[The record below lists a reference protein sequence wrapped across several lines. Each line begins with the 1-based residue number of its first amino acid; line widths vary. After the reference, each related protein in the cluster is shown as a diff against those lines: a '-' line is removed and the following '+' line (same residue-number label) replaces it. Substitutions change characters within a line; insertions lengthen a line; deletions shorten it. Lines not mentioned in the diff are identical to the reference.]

1 MAMNSLLAVNDAEI
15 MKLLLV
21 GFVIILLLLILFS
34 LWFYPRQWRDSAKRF
49 GFRFGLPHEQN
60 EYLIEGEQDG
70 SQFRIDTYH
79 ESGGEGGGITYTR
92 YAIQPSNIQDVL
104 YRGRRDLDHYAVSKV
119 LNAENV
125 KAILSEDK
133 KTRACLLRYKDGW
146 IVWQTYDVIRK
157 EEILT
162 SRMEQML
169 RITTEFVADQE
180 QAGN

>member
-1 MAMNSLLAVNDAEI
+1 M
-15 MKLLLV
+15 
-21 GFVIILLLLILFS
+21 
-34 LWFYPRQWRDSAKRF
+34 
-49 GFRFGLPHEQN
+49 
-60 EYLIEGEQDG
+60 
-70 SQFRIDTYH
+70 
-79 ESGGEGGGITYTR
+79 
-92 YAIQPSNIQDVL
+92 
-104 YRGRRDLDHYAVSKV
+104 SKV